1 MKQIDWIFFGFCL
14 LCGIAAGVVSV
25 MFPQSGTMVVSPY
38 FWVLI
43 AVALFETVAIY
54 LRGFEFGPPLTM
66 KTRVLGFCL
75 AVGTMV
81 VIRLGGGVA

>member
-1 MKQIDWIFFGFCL
+1 MKQIDWIFYGFSL

-25 MFPQSGTMVVSPY
+25 MLPQSNTMAVSPY
-38 FWVLI
+38 FWVII

-54 LRGFEFGPPLTM
+54 LRGFEYGPPLTM

-75 AVGTMV
+75 AIVTMV

>member
-1 MKQIDWIFFGFCL
+1 MKRIDWIFFGFCL
-14 LCGIAAGVVSV
+14 VTGIAAGVISV
-25 MFPQSGTMVVSPY
+25 MVPESGTMAVSPY

-54 LRGFEFGPPLTM
+54 LRGFEYGPPLTM

-75 AVGTMV
+75 GIGAMV